1 VGSDSEREWLI
12 VAVLNVS
19 VVSADQEVWSGE
31 ASLVI
36 AKTIEGEIGIMP
48 GHQPMLAM
56 LGAGEVRVTA
66 VDGEKI
72 TVDAEDGFLSVD
84 HNSIQVVAGRAALI
98 S

>member
-1 VGSDSEREWLI
+1 M
-12 VAVLNVS
+12 AVLSVS
-19 VVSADQEVWSGE
+19 VVSADREVWSGE
-31 ASLVI
+31 ASLVV

-48 GHQPMLAM
+48 GHQPLLAI
-56 LGAGEVRVTA
+56 LSAGEVRVTS

-84 HNSIQVVAGRAALI
+84 SNAIQIVAGRAALV